1 MRAETYTK
9 ASELSAALFHPDPTE
24 TVGAAVNV
32 GTGRVLIVPVAV
44 YVGKRAICVPEKEG
58 ESVVG
63 GKEWRD
69 A

>member
-1 MRAETYTK
+1 
-9 ASELSAALFHPDPTE
+9 LFHPDPTE
-24 TVGAAVNV
+24 TVGTAVNV